1 MQKWYAVLAIL
12 VLSLA
17 EVQAETH
24 VVNPIQSACT
34 SPCDNWGC
42 CCGMSSVEI
51 NLSSISIRNC
61 FSQGVYCGNERH
73 SAAWIYE
80 IPELPEGSSISTMAF
95 AGNRSGSYGSGYLYL
110 RWVSSSQLSATTIT
124 ETVSYSDAEFSINWP
139 SSSSYSFI
147 IPSSMHEAGQSGY
160 VMVVASASNEST
172 MNLHNSGQYG
182 ARMFMLVEEEE
193 ICVGDFNSNEQ
204 LDVDDVL
211 SVNNAYGTFNSTCDF
226 DGNSYID
233 VDDNL
238 ILINFY
244 GDCE

>member
-1 MQKWYAVLAIL
+1 
-12 VLSLA
+12 
-17 EVQAETH
+17 
-24 VVNPIQSACT
+24 
-34 SPCDNWGC
+34 
-42 CCGMSSVEI
+42 
-51 NLSSISIRNC
+51 
-61 FSQGVYCGNERH
+61 
-73 SAAWIYE
+73 
-80 IPELPEGSSISTMAF
+80 
-95 AGNRSGSYGSGYLYL
+95 
-110 RWVSSSQLSATTIT
+110 
-124 ETVSYSDAEFSINWP
+124 
-139 SSSSYSFI
+139 
-147 IPSSMHEAGQSGY
+147 MHEAGQSGY